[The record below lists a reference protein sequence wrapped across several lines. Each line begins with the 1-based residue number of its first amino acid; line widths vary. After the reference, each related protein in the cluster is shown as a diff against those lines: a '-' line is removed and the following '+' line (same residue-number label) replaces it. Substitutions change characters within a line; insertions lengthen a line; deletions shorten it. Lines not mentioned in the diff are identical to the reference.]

1 MTKKLLVVFLALVL
15 CLSFSVFAEA
25 NYPDDDVNVIIPWG
39 EGGFT
44 DVMVR
49 PLARWL
55 EEYFGESF
63 VIENISGGGGVIG
76 SIEIE
81 NSRPDGYTIGTTS
94 FSTITSKYLSPNP
107 PDLDKVDT
115 VAHVFSI
122 PAALTVS
129 ADSEWET
136 VDDFVDYAKENPGAI
151 MTSNSGFGASVHMY
165 TIMFEQVADIQL
177 THVPYNSG
185 GECMTAVLGGHVD
198 ATFAPLPDVVDQIR
212 SGELKLLGVATVSR
226 HDNYPDVP
234 TFTESGYD
242 FVIGN
247 YTGIVVPKGVDRE
260 KINVLAEAM
269 EKAVQ
274 DEELR
279 SFMLANEFSP
289 EYYGPEDFRE
299 FLNNTASDIDYIVEE
314 LGIEIVDD

>member
-1 MTKKLLVVFLALVL
+1 MNKKLLIILGLVL
-15 CLSFSVFAEA
+15 CLFVNVMAGT
-25 NYPDDDVNVIIPWG
+25 NYPKDDVTVIIPWG

-81 NSRPDGYTIGTTS
+81 NSKADGYTIGTTS
-94 FSTITSKYLSPNP
+94 FSTITAKYLSPNP
-107 PDLDKVDT
+107 PDLENVDT
-115 VAHVFSI
+115 VGHVFSI

-136 VDDFVDYAKENPGAI
+136 IDDFVEYAKNNPGAI
-151 MTSNSGFGASVHMY
+151 MTANSGFGASVHMY

-212 SGELKLLGVATVSR
+212 SGDLKLLGIATVNR

-234 TFTESGYD
+234 TFVEKGYD

-260 KINVLAEAM
+260 IIDVLAEALQ
-269 EKAVQ
+269 KAVQ

-279 SFMLANEFSP
+279 EFMLANEFSP

-299 FLNNTASDIDYIVEE
+299 FLNKTKSDIDYIVEE
-314 LGIEIVDD
+314 LGIEIIDD